1 MDERQH
7 LPILL
12 PLRDFGRHLK
22 KNHPDSTKDGAT
34 LLLNYLRAYY
44 EGQDI
49 ALPKDFFSTH
59 LEEGQGVVLLDGMD
73 EVAEV
78 KLRRRVA
85 RLIEKFA
92 VRYKHVGNRFIVTSR
107 EVGYEGAARLGEE
120 FGLAKVRDFSRD
132 EVRRFVRDWTYA
144 VEATLAG
151 HDTPELKRMANTQAE
166 KLIAAIEN
174 NPRVND
180 LAVNPLLLTVIA
192 LVHRYRASLPD
203 RRSELYEEAVE
214 VLLGKWDEAKGMET
228 EMVLAGRT
236 LDAGDRRSLL
246 APVAFWLHEKNR
258 REIELDDLR
267 SLLPRLRLWRTK
279 TKPSLRKLLNI
290 PQPHQ
295 RAQDSDRAWHG
306 RVRFAHLTFKNI

>member
-1 MDERQH
+1 MGE
-7 LPILL
+7 
-12 PLRDFGRHLK
+12 DF
-22 KNHPDSTKDGAT
+22 D
-34 LLLNYLRAYY
+34 
-44 EGQDI
+44 
-49 ALPKDFFSTH
+49 
-59 LEEGQGVVLLDGMD
+59 
-73 EVAEV
+73 
-78 KLRRRVA
+78 
-85 RLIEKFA
+85 
-92 VRYKHVGNRFIVTSR
+92 
-107 EVGYEGAARLGEE
+107 
-120 FGLAKVRDFSRD
+120 LAKVRDFSRD

-246 APVAFWLHEKNR
+246 APVAFWLHEKIAVRLNSM
-258 REIELDDLR
+258 ICV
-267 SLLPRLRLWRTK
+267 SIASRLRR
-279 TKPSLRKLLNI
+279 
-290 PQPHQ
+290 
-295 RAQDSDRAWHG
+295 
-306 RVRFAHLTFKNI
+306 